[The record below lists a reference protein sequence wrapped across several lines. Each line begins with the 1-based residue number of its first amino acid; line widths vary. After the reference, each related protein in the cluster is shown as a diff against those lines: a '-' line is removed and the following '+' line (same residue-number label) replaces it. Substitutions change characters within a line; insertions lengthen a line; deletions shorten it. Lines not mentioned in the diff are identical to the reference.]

1 MDMLMF
7 FLANAK
13 NMKFIMIYLEEAH
26 ADDTWP
32 MGYGIQSAKT
42 LDDRINN
49 CNNLM
54 EKYP

>member
-1 MDMLMF
+1 MF